1 MRVILDTNVLLDIL
15 QNRMPFAEDA
25 VVIFRAVAA
34 DRIAGFVTAKQI
46 ADLHFFARKMFRGEE
61 NTDAKARAVVAKLL
75 SLFDLIDTLGADCR
89 DALGIGNSDYEDAML
104 IALTAGCISL
114 GCAAAREKIDCIVT
128 RNADHFRPSPVPIRT
143 PAEFAAILNPPAS
156 GGEG

>member
-34 DRIAGFVTAKQI
+34 DRIAGFVTGKQI

-75 SLFDLIDTLGADCR
+75 SLFGLIDTLGADCR
-89 DALGIGNSDYEDAML
+89 DALGIGNSYYEDAML
-104 IALTAGCISL
+104 IA
-114 GCAAAREKIDCIVT
+114 AAAREKIDCIVT
-128 RNADHFRPSPVPIRT
+128 RNADYFRPSPVPIRT
-143 PAEFAAILNPPAS
+143 PAEFAALLNPPAS

>member
-75 SLFDLIDTLGADCR
+75 SLFGLIDTLGADCR

-104 IALTAGCISL
+104 IA
-114 GCAAAREKIDCIVT
+114 AAAREKIDCIVS

-143 PAEFAAILNPPAS
+143 PAEFAALLNPPAS

>member
-75 SLFDLIDTLGADCR
+75 SLFGLIDTLGADCR

-104 IALTAGCISL
+104 IA
-114 GCAAAREKIDCIVT
+114 AAAREKIDCIVT

-143 PAEFAAILNPPAS
+143 PAEFAALLNPPAS
-156 GGEG
+156 GGAG